1 MKRLSKIISAGAGL
15 LAVALLQPQSLRA
28 CATCYGASD
37 SPLAQGMNWGI
48 AALLVVVGGV
58 LAGISLFFVH
68 VSRRSAAGNAAPA
81 NGAPN
86 SKE

>member
-1 MKRLSKIISAGAGL
+1 VKRVAKNFLAGAGL
-15 LAVALLQPQSLRA
+15 VAVALFHPQSLPA
-28 CATCYGASD
+28 CAACYGASD

-68 VSRRSAAGNAAPA
+68 ISRRAAIVDAEAAAQLPSAKN
-81 NGAPN
+81 
-86 SKE
+86 